1 EKDLVITALKDEL
14 RKLKGKDLAK
24 NVVTPHTIALEMLK
38 IDVEPIAPRL
48 IQKLLIIIRQTCP
61 SINDS
66 GNKLVAVTPKN
77 KHKRVRF
84 TQRVTSSGNINTKL
98 DSSSNIVSNKP
109 ALSSTG
115 VKPSTS
121 AIGSRPSGTAIVQH
135 SRLNVNS
142 ELICVKCNGCMLSDN
157 HDLCAL
163 NVINNVNARPKSKSV
178 KKTSKRKVWKPTG
191 KVFTKTG
198 YTWRPT
204 EAVATACYTQK
215 HPIIHL
221 RHSKTPYEFLHEKL
235 PDLSFFY
242 VFGALCYLTN
252 DSENLGKLQPKADI
266 AMASEHSSLEP
277 VLHEMT
283 PATISS
289 GLVSN
294 LPSSTLFL
302 SPLRN
307 DWDLLFQLLFDEL
320 LNPLSSVDHPA
331 PKVIAPIIE
340 AVALEPTASTGSPSS
355 TTVGQDAP
363 SASNSQTLPKTQSL
377 VISNDVEEENHD
389 LAVAHMNNDPFFGI
403 PIPKNDSKASSSSNV
418 IPTIV
423 HTTTPNSKYVTKW
436 TNDHP
441 LDNIIGEL
449 IRPVST
455 RLQLHEQALFRYYDA
470 FLSSV
475 EPKTY

>member
-1 EKDLVITALKDEL
+1 MTGDRSQLTNFVSKFFGTIKFENDHMEKIMGYGDYQI
-14 RKLKGKDLAK
+14 G
-24 NVVTPHTIALEMLK
+24 NVTISRVYY
-38 IDVEPIAPRL
+38 VEGLGHNLFFA
-48 IQKLLIIIRQTCP
+48 
-61 SINDS
+61 
-66 GNKLVAVTPKN
+66 
-77 KHKRVRF
+77 
-84 TQRVTSSGNINTKL
+84 
-98 DSSSNIVSNKP
+98 
-109 ALSSTG
+109 
-115 VKPSTS
+115 
-121 AIGSRPSGTAIVQH
+121 
-135 SRLNVNS
+135 
-142 ELICVKCNGCMLSDN
+142 
-157 HDLCAL
+157 
-163 NVINNVNARPKSKSV
+163 
-178 KKTSKRKVWKPTG
+178 
-191 KVFTKTG
+191 
-198 YTWRPT
+198 

-320 LNPLSSVDHPA
+320 LNPLSSVDHPT
-331 PKVIAPIIE
+331 PKVISPIIE

-455 RLQLHEQALFRYYDA
+455 RLQLHKQALFCYYDA
-470 FLSSV
+470 LLSSV
-475 EPKTY
+475 EAKTYQDALTQACWIEAMQEELNEFERLEVWELIPCPDKVMVITLKWIYKVKLDELGEILKNKA